1 MKVWDGVNMNCIVNT
16 RRKVDILPPF
26 HQTQKRQHSSG
37 QQYIE
42 DHSIIG
48 GAIQLKQ

>member
-1 MKVWDGVNMNCIVNT
+1 MKVWDGVNMNCIIK

-26 HQTQKRQHSSG
+26 HQTQKHSSG